1 MNFLSNVSATWREAF
16 DGGATRDAKAML
28 RQCGGYSTAAH
39 RPFILRGRFSKPTCK
54 RFAYM
59 PVIDKW
65 PSQID
70 EASRNGRSLSAC
82 EERSASLVG
91 K

>member
-1 MNFLSNVSATWREAF
+1 MVARR
-16 DGGATRDAKAML
+16 ATRKQCYD
-28 RQCGGYSTAAH
+28 CGGYSTAAH